1 MSLGRRRFPGRL
13 GRHPEGLAPFCLYLP
28 ADAGKRAVMAP
39 RFRPVASR
47 FRLSAR
53 LLKQLQLPGNMPK
66 IMSRNKRGKAP
77 VRSRT
82 GPTSAPVHS
91 VKELLA
97 RRGAALTRITAQ
109 ASRQNFWKC
118 WLSAHLAPDI
128 RPRISGV
135 TERDGTLVIFAETAA
150 WSARLRYALL
160 ELEREIRAADPALT
174 DIEVRVLPRS

>member
-1 MSLGRRRFPGRL
+1 MSRRLRL
-13 GRHPEGLAPFCLYLP
+13 RP
-28 ADAGKRAVMAP
+28 AAG
-39 RFRPVASR
+39 
-47 FRLSAR
+47 
-53 LLKQLQLPGNMPK
+53 LLKQLAGNMPK

-82 GPTSAPVHS
+82 GPTSAPLHS

-97 RRGAALTRITAQ
+97 RRGPALTRVTAQ

-118 WLSAHLAPDI
+118 WLSTHLAPDI
-128 RPRISGV
+128 CPRISGV

-150 WSARLRYALL
+150 WSARLRYAIL

>member
-1 MSLGRRRFPGRL
+1 MSLGRRRPSGRL
-13 GRHPEGLAPFCLYLP
+13 GGHPEGLAPFCLYLP
-28 ADAGKRAVMAP
+28 ADAGNPAVMAP

-47 FRLSAR
+47 LRLSAG

-82 GPTSAPVHS
+82 GPTSGAAHS

-97 RRGAALTRITAQ
+97 RRGPALTRVTAQ
-109 ASRQNFWKC
+109 ASRQNFWNC
-118 WLSAHLAPDI
+118 WLSTHLPAEI
-128 RPRISGV
+128 RRRVSGV

-150 WSARLRYALL
+150 WSARLRYAIL

-174 DIEVRVLPRS
+174 DIEVRVLPRG